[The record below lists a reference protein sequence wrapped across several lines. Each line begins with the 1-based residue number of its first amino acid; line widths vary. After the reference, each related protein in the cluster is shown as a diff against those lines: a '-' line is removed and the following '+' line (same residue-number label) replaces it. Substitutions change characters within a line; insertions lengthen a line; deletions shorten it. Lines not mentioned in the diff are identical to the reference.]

1 MWLIAKK
8 IDSLLSAIKMT
19 RAELAQELECS
30 LQYLNCIC
38 DGKEE
43 ADEGLS
49 RLIIAAFGAKAMLK
63 IIDWRRT
70 AA

>member
-1 MWLIAKK
+1 MWLKAKR
-8 IDSLLSAIKMT
+8 IDGLLSSIKMT

-30 LQYLNCIC
+30 LQHLNRIC
-38 DGKEE
+38 DGMDE
-43 ADEGLS
+43 ADERLS
-49 RLIIAAFGAKAMLK
+49 RLIIAAFGAKAMRK

>member
-1 MWLIAKK
+1 MWLKANK
-8 IDSLLSAIKMT
+8 IDRLLSAIKMT

-30 LQYLNCIC
+30 LQYLNRIC

-43 ADEGLS
+43 SDEGLS
-49 RLIIAAFGAKAMLK
+49 RLIIAAFGAKEIRK
-63 IIDWRRT
+63 IIDWKRT

>member
-1 MWLIAKK
+1 MWLVANK
-8 IDSLLSAIKMT
+8 IDKLLSAIKMT
-19 RAELAQELECS
+19 RAELAEELECS
-30 LQYLNCIC
+30 LQQLSRIC

-49 RLIIAAFGAKAMLK
+49 RLIIAAFGAKAIRK